1 LRVDSADLVG
11 AGVAM
16 SDALLREADKL
27 ARVADEVSAAY
38 ATELARILRDLE
50 HSVRRLA
57 MDASQGSVSAMTRA
71 VRAAKLRKQIQ
82 TALDVAGFS
91 HLAETASSA
100 YLDTVLAQVMVIR
113 QAAQVATFTSSDMT
127 RVLALKEL
135 AKRDILHQGA
145 AIAHAVW
152 RTLAQGLFASRP
164 VADLI
169 DDLAD
174 ALDDEQHAART
185 LYDTAV
191 SVFGRQV
198 EAMKSTPEDVC
209 AYVGP
214 ADVKGRPFCR
224 AHLGKVYTRDEIH
237 AMDNGQLPDAMLTG
251 GGYQC
256 RHQFIAVSKLS
267 EWRKL
272 AGTDQRIPE
281 IEAQLDALETG
292 GRKAA

>member
-1 LRVDSADLVG
+1 
-11 AGVAM
+11 M

-91 HLAETASSA
+91 HLAETASST
-100 YLDTVLAQVMVIR
+100 YLDTVLAQVMVIQ

-127 RVLALKEL
+127 RLLALKEL

-198 EAMKSTPEDVC
+198 EAMKSTPEDVF

-214 ADVKGRPFCR
+214 ADVKVRPFCHQ
-224 AHLGKVYTRDEIH
+224 HLGRVYTRDEID
-237 AMDNGQLPDAMLTG
+237 ALDNKQLPNPFLTG
-251 GGYQC
+251 GGYNC

-281 IEAQLDALETG
+281 IEAQLDVLETG

>member
-1 LRVDSADLVG
+1 
-11 AGVAM
+11 
-16 SDALLREADKL
+16 
-27 ARVADEVSAAY
+27 
-38 ATELARILRDLE
+38 
-50 HSVRRLA
+50 
-57 MDASQGSVSAMTRA
+57 

-91 HLAETASSA
+91 HLAETASST

-127 RVLALKEL
+127 RLLALKEL

-198 EAMKSTPEDVC
+198 EAMKSTPEDVF

-214 ADVKGRPFCR
+214 ADVKVRPFCHQ
-224 AHLGKVYTRDEIH
+224 HLGKVFTRDEID
-237 AMDNGQLPDAMLTG
+237 ALDNKQLPNPFLTG
-251 GGYQC
+251 GGYNC
-256 RHQFIAVSKLS
+256 RHQFIAVSQLS
-267 EWRKL
+267 AWRKL